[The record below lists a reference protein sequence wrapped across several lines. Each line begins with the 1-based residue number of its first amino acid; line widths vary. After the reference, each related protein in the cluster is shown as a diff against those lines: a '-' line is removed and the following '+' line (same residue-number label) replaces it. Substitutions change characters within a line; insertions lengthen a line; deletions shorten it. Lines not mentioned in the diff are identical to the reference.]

1 MHALR
6 LKKGLATHRNIH
18 LVAWGQ
24 VKMEDNSEGP
34 HDLTQSL
41 GKSKVQPIWTAF
53 TVHTAVFRGLEE
65 NWRVSR
71 QRVWNKLQANSQI
84 LKKTRRVQRTRRP
97 YLARK
102 SQWEES

>member
-53 TVHTAVFRGLEE
+53 TVHTAVLEG
-65 NWRVSR
+65 
-71 QRVWNKLQANSQI
+71 
-84 LKKTRRVQRTRRP
+84 LKKTGEFLDKEYGTSYRQIVK
-97 YLARK
+97 Y
-102 SQWEES
+102 